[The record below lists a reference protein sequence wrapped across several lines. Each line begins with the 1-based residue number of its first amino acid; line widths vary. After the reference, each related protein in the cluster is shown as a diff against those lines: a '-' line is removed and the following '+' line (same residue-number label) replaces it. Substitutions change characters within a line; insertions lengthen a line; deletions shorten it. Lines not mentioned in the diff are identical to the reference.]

1 MEREERDYWDAQ
13 HPEYL
18 TSYQIMIYYRKAEK
32 QLLYT
37 PADRAIR

>member
-18 TSYQIMIYYRKAEK
+18 TSYQIMIYYRKDGDCE
-32 QLLYT
+32 
-37 PADRAIR
+37 